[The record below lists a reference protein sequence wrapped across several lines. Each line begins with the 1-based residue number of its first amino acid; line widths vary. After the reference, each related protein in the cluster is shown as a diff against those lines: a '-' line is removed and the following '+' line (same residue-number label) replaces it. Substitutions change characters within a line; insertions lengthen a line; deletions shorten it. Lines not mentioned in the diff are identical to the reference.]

1 MDQNNNILENFEVV
15 QVNGLETFEGWLIP
29 ILGLIGFFTLIL
41 IGIQILQL
49 MFKLLQLIT
58 LILILLS
65 IQVLK
70 IIKDVCT
77 TIFGGCF
84 NNLHIIIIIEYFNDW
99 ILLTLNVSTY
109 FEIQN

>member
-15 QVNGLETFEGWLIP
+15 QVNGFETFVGWLIP

-41 IGIQILQL
+41 IGIQIQILQL

-84 NNLHIIIIIEYFNDW
+84 NNLHIIIIIEYFND
-99 ILLTLNVSTY
+99 
-109 FEIQN
+109 